1 VKPAAFEY
9 VAPESVPD
17 AVEALARGGDGAA
30 VLAGGQSLLIEMR
43 YRERRPALLVDI
55 NRIPS
60 LSGLEILTDHAAEGV
75 RAGGGAGEGARA
87 GGGAG
92 EGAGAGP
99 VLRIG
104 ALARHAEL
112 ERAAFDDPLAA
123 LLREAG
129 RHVAHPPVR
138 NRGTFAGSVAWAH
151 PAAEW
156 NALTMALDGRIV
168 LAGPDSPRTV
178 PAVEWYRGRHRT
190 DLRAGELVTEV
201 RLPLLGAGTAVRFA
215 ELRRTHGSFPLVAVV
230 VAVRLDGDRVADA
243 RIGLANAADVPLKA
257 TAAEDLLR
265 DTEPT
270 AEAVREAAELAAEHT
285 DPVPE
290 HYCSPRY
297 RRHVVSVLVR
307 RCLTGA
313 VEEARP

>member
-1 VKPAAFEY
+1 VKPAAFDY
-9 VAPESVPD
+9 VAPGSVAE
-17 AVEALARGGDGAA
+17 AVEALAAGGDGAV

-55 NRIPS
+55 NRIS
-60 LSGLEILTDHAAEGV
+60 ALGGV
-75 RAGGGAGEGARA
+75 AVDGGE
-87 GGGAG
+87 
-92 EGAGAGP
+92 
-99 VLRIG
+99 LRIG

-156 NALTMALDGRIV
+156 NALTVALAGRIV
-168 LAGPDSPRTV
+168 LAGPDGPRTV
-178 PAVEWYRGRHRT
+178 PAADWYRGRHRT
-190 DLRAGELVTEV
+190 DRRPGELVTEV
-201 RLPLLGAGTAVRFA
+201 RLPLLRAGTAVRFA
-215 ELRRTHGSFPLVAVV
+215 ELRRTHGSFPLLAVV
-230 VAVRLDGDRVADA
+230 AAVRLAGGRVADA
-243 RIGLANAADVPLKA
+243 RVGLANAADVPLRA
-257 TAAEDLLR
+257 TGAEDLLR
-265 DTEPT
+265 GAEPT
-270 AEAVREAAELAAEHT
+270 AEAVREAAELAAAGT

-290 HYCSPRY
+290 PHCSPRY
-297 RRHVVSVLVR
+297 RRHVAAVLVR

-313 VEEARP
+313 VEEARAWTT

>member
-1 VKPAAFEY
+1 VKPAPFEY
-9 VAPESVPD
+9 VAPVSVPA

-43 YRERRPALLVDI
+43 YRERRPPLLVDI
-55 NRIPS
+55 NRIPA
-60 LSGLEILTDHAAEGV
+60 LTGIEVDGRE
-75 RAGGGAGEGARA
+75 
-87 GGGAG
+87 
-92 EGAGAGP
+92 
-99 VLRIG
+99 LRIG
-104 ALARHAEL
+104 AVARHAEL

-156 NALTMALDGRIV
+156 NALTAGLGGRIV
-168 LAGPDSPRTV
+168 LTGPDGPRTV
-178 PAVEWYRGRHRT
+178 PAAGWYRGRHRT
-190 DLRAGELVTEV
+190 DLRPGELVTEV

-215 ELRRTHGSFPLVAVV
+215 ELRRTHGSFPLVAVA
-230 VAVRLDGDRVADA
+230 VAVRLDGGRVADA

-265 DTEPT
+265 GTEPT
-270 AEAVREAAELAAEHT
+270 PEALHDAAELAAAHT

-290 HYCSPRY
+290 PHCSPRY

-313 VEEARP
+313 AEEARP

>member
-1 VKPAAFEY
+1 MKPAAFEY
-9 VAPESVPD
+9 AAPDSVAA
-17 AVEALARGGDGAA
+17 AVEALALGGDGAA

-43 YRERRPALLVDI
+43 YRERQPALLVDI
-55 NRIPS
+55 NRIRA
-60 LSGLEILTDHAAEGV
+60 LAGV
-75 RAGGGAGEGARA
+75 EVAGGE
-87 GGGAG
+87 
-92 EGAGAGP
+92 
-99 VLRIG
+99 LRIG

-112 ERAAFDDPLAA
+112 ERAAFDDPLAG
-123 LLREAG
+123 LLREVA

-156 NALTMALDGRIV
+156 NALTVALAGRVV
-168 LAGPDSPRTV
+168 LAGPDGPRTV
-178 PAVEWYRGRHRT
+178 PAADWYLGRHRT
-190 DLRAGELVTEV
+190 GVRPGELVTEV

-215 ELRRTHGSFPLVAVV
+215 ELRRTHGSFPLVAVA
-230 VAVRLDGDRVADA
+230 VAVRLDGDRVAGA
-243 RIGLANAADVPLKA
+243 RIGLANAADVPLRA

-265 DTEPT
+265 GAAPT
-270 AEAVREAAELAAEHT
+270 AEALREAAEVAAANT
-285 DPVPE
+285 RPVPE
-290 HYCSPRY
+290 HHCSPRY

>member
-1 VKPAAFEY
+1 MKPAAFEY
-9 VAPESVPD
+9 AAPESVPA

-43 YRERRPALLVDI
+43 YRERRPTLLVDI
-55 NRIPS
+55 NRIPT
-60 LSGLEILTDHAAEGV
+60 LAGLDVLTGQTTALA
-75 RAGGGAGEGARA
+75 GAGD
-87 GGGAG
+87 GAG
-92 EGAGAGP
+92 DGGP

-156 NALTMALDGRIV
+156 NALTAGLGGRIV
-168 LAGPDSPRTV
+168 LAGPDGPRTV
-178 PAVEWYRGRHRT
+178 PAGEWYRGRHRT
-190 DLRAGELVTEV
+190 DLRPGELVTEV

-215 ELRRTHGSFPLVAVV
+215 ELRRTHGSFPLVAVA
-230 VAVRLDGDRVADA
+230 VAVRLDGGRVADA

-265 DTEPT
+265 GAEPT

>member
-1 VKPAAFEY
+1 VKPAPFGY
-9 VAPESVPD
+9 VAPVSVPA
-17 AVEALARGGDGAA
+17 AVDALARGGDGTA

-43 YRERRPALLVDI
+43 YRERRPPLLVDI
-55 NRIPS
+55 NRIPA
-60 LSGLEILTDHAAEGV
+60 LAGVEILTDRAAEGAGDG
-75 RAGGGAGEGARA
+75 AGG
-87 GGGAG
+87 
-92 EGAGAGP
+92 GP

-156 NALTMALDGRIV
+156 NALTAGLGGRIV
-168 LAGPDSPRTV
+168 LAGPDGPRTV
-178 PAVEWYRGRHRT
+178 PAAGWYRGRHRT
-190 DLRAGELVTEV
+190 DLRPGELVTEV

-215 ELRRTHGSFPLVAVV
+215 ELRRTHGSFPLVAVA
-230 VAVRLDGDRVADA
+230 VAVRLDGGRVADA

-265 DTEPT
+265 GTEPT
-270 AEAVREAAELAAEHT
+270 PEALHDAAELAAAHT

-290 HYCSPRY
+290 PHCSPRY

-313 VEEARP
+313 VEEAHP